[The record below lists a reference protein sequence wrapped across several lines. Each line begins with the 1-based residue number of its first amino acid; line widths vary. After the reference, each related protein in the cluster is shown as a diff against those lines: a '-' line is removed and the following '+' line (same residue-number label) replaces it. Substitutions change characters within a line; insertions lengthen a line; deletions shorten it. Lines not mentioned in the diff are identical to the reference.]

1 MFKKLTE
8 EKKAEILETGIAEFA
23 QKGVDRANINI
34 IAEKAGI
41 SVGVLYKYYTD
52 KETFFLACLRRSL
65 GILKSVLEEQLDNS
79 DKLLVRAEKMI
90 RTVQKTSREHSN
102 YIMMYN
108 EITTG
113 SNKKYASV
121 LAKEI
126 EGISS
131 DVYTKF
137 ITDAEK
143 DGDIRNDINPRLFAF
158 FFDNML
164 MMMQFSYSCDYYR
177 ERFKIYCGEEVANDD
192 ELVVK
197 ELIKFLES
205 AFTFSRSEISHTQR
219 PVETR

>member
-1 MFKKLTE
+1 
-8 EKKAEILETGIAEFA
+8 
-23 QKGVDRANINI
+23 
-34 IAEKAGI
+34 
-41 SVGVLYKYYTD
+41 
-52 KETFFLACLRRSL
+52 
-65 GILKSVLEEQLDNS
+65 
-79 DKLLVRAEKMI
+79 MI
-90 RTVQKTSREHSN
+90 RSVQKTSREHSN

-108 EITTG
+108 EITAR
-113 SNKKYASV
+113 SNKKYALL

-131 DVYTKF
+131 KVYTKF

-164 MMMQFSYSCDYYR
+164 MMMQFSYSCDYYH
-177 ERFKIYCGEEVANDD
+177 EQFKIYCSEEAANDD

-205 AFTFSRSEISHTQR
+205 AFTFSRSEINHTQ
-219 PVETR
+219 